1 MSMQVLI
8 LCGSASDLEV
18 VGGAARTLKEFG
30 AAYALHVA
38 SAHRTPERVRELVAG
53 AEKEGCR
60 AIIAAAG
67 LSARLAGVVAGMT
80 LLPVIGVP
88 LAAGPLGGRDALL
101 ATVQMPPGVPVATM
115 AIGAAGATNAALFA
129 LQILALNDPALRA
142 KLLAARKAQAEKVL
156 ASDPAERG

>member
-1 MSMQVLI
+1 M
-8 LCGSASDLEV
+8 G
-18 VGGAARTLKEFG
+18 
-30 AAYALHVA
+30 
-38 SAHRTPERVRELVAG
+38 
-53 AEKEGCR
+53 
-60 AIIAAAG
+60 
-67 LSARLAGVVAGMT
+67 T